1 MATPGARYVFLIFGC
16 VGATWLVGARENP
29 VVTVAQ
35 RDAFRSPRA
44 PRTADVSGDGR
55 IVTFQSLARLVPADT
70 NDRADV
76 YVLDRQSGAVTLES
90 NAAQDTEYSNP
101 RTSGDGRYVVFES
114 FTTEHSGAD
123 IVWRDRVAGIT
134 RVLTDGVRAR
144 EPFAWSRNPVIS
156 SDGRV
161 VAFAS
166 AATRLTVDGDVNGSQ
181 EDIYTLTLPSGRIVR
196 ASVSSSGVQ
205 MTRGNSIIP
214 ALSGDGRWL
223 AFASTAPLVDGPP
236 RDKPYRHIYLR
247 DLRDGKTTRVTR
259 SASGGAPN
267 GDSSLPSISGDGR
280 YVTFVSE
287 ASNML
292 SGDENQSSDVML
304 YDRSTDAISWVSRG
318 ADGSSANGESTSPV
332 ISADGRFVAFQSD
345 ASNLVCAKRCAEH
358 GEDINLLWDV
368 FVFDRASGR
377 IVRVSE
383 DDLGTWMEPSA
394 GPAIDATGTVVAFS
408 SRHPVDA
415 DDRRDDFDLFVRAM
429 PSPPTTLL
437 AGRKFP

>member
-1 MATPGARYVFLIFGC
+1 MATPGARYAFLIIGC
-16 VGATWLVGARENP
+16 VGASWLVGARENRL
-29 VVTVAQ
+29 VTVAQ
-35 RDAFRSPRA
+35 RDALRSPRA

-55 IVTFQSLARLVPADT
+55 IVTFQSLAPLVPADT

-101 RTSGDGRYVVFES
+101 RTNGDGRYLVFES

-123 IVWRDRVAGIT
+123 IIWRDRIAGIT

-144 EPFAWSRNPVIS
+144 EPMAWSRNPVIS
-156 SDGRV
+156 NDGRV

-166 AATRLTVDGDVNGSQ
+166 AATRLTDDGDVNGSQ
-181 EDIYTLTLPSGRIVR
+181 EDIYTLALPAGKIVR

-205 MTRGNSIIP
+205 MARGNSIIP

-223 AFASTAPLVDGPP
+223 AFASTAPLVDGPA

-259 SASGGAPN
+259 SAN

-280 YVTFVSE
+280 FLTFVSE
-287 ASNML
+287 ASNLL
-292 SGDENQSSDVML
+292 SGDENQSSDVLL
-304 YDRSTDAISWVSRG
+304 YDRDTDAISWVSRG

-332 ISADGRFVAFQSD
+332 ISADGRLVAFQSD

-368 FVFDRASGR
+368 FVFDRLSGR
-377 IVRVSE
+377 IARVSE

-394 GPAIDATGTVVAFS
+394 GPAIDAAGTVVAFS

-429 PSPPTTLL
+429 PAPLTTLL
-437 AGRKFP
+437 AGPKFP